1 MRRTALLLMVVVV
14 GLALSASATS
24 SPNKAPTKLVG
35 TVGPGFTITL
45 KKAGKKVTR
54 LPAGRYSITVSDR
67 SSSHNFRLRGGG
79 MNRQITTVG
88 QTGKRTITVM
98 LKKGK
103 SYSYVCD
110 PHASSMRGGFR
121 VT

>member
-1 MRRTALLLMVVVV
+1 MRQTAVLLAVAVA
-14 GLALSASATS
+14 GLALAAGATS

-45 KKAGKKVTR
+45 KKAGRKVTR
-54 LPAGRYSITVSDR
+54 LPAGRYSITVNDR

-88 QTGKRTITVM
+88 MTGKRTITVT

-103 SYSYVCD
+103 RYTYVCD
-110 PHASSMRGGFR
+110 PHASSMRGSVR